1 MFPMKKSISTYA
13 SFCTFAAFAMSVF
26 LPLTTIIIWSL
37 AGRWSWPHLLPQ
49 SFTLRGMQEL
59 FFRKEELAALFISSF
74 VISSTVAVLSV
85 IIGIISA
92 RILVLYSFK
101 GRRLI
106 TFLSFLPLLV
116 PTTVFGM
123 GAHGHFI
130 RWGLSDTLTGVILAH
145 LIYSLPY
152 TILTCT
158 SAFEAVGNKYEEQAC
173 VLGANPWTVFIRIT
187 VPLISPVLPP
197 AFGMAYIVSF
207 SQYFLT
213 LIIGGGSVK
222 TFSIVMVPYLQNG
235 DRTIA
240 GCYSFVFLCST
251 AALFIAGDM
260 LYRRK
265 GSAPASFYV

>member
-1 MFPMKKSISTYA
+1 MPPMKKNPSTYA
-13 SFCTFAAFAMSVF
+13 AFCIFAAFALCVC
-26 LPLTTIIIWSL
+26 LPLTTIIIWSV
-37 AGRWSWPHLLPQ
+37 AGRWPWPHLLPQ

-74 VISSTVAVLSV
+74 VISSAVSVLSV
-85 IIGIISA
+85 IIGVLSA
-92 RILVLYSFK
+92 RTLVLYAFK
-101 GRRLI
+101 GSRLI
-106 TFLSFLPLLV
+106 AFFSFLPLLV

-152 TILTCT
+152 TMLTCT
-158 SAFEAVGNKYEEQAC
+158 SAFEAVGNKYEEQAR
-173 VLGANPWTVFIRIT
+173 VLGADTWTVFIRIT
-187 VPLISPVLPP
+187 LPLISPVLPP
-197 AFGMAYIVSF
+197 ALGMAYIVSF

-213 LIIGGGSVK
+213 LIIGGGTVK

-240 GCYSFVFLCST
+240 GCYSVIFLCST
-251 AALFIAGDM
+251 AAIFIAGDM

-265 GSAPASFYV
+265 GSAAASFYV

>member
-1 MFPMKKSISTYA
+1 MSPMKKSISTYA

-49 SFTLRGMQEL
+49 SFTLREMQEL
-59 FFRKEELAALFISSF
+59 FFRKEDLAALFISSF
-74 VISSTVAVLSV
+74 VISATVAVLSV
-85 IIGIISA
+85 IIGIVSA
-92 RILVLYSFK
+92 RTLVLYSFK

-106 TFLSFLPLLV
+106 TFFSFLPLLV

-145 LIYSLPY
+145 LIYSL
-152 TILTCT
+152 
-158 SAFEAVGNKYEEQAC
+158 EAVGNKYEEQAC

-187 VPLISPVLPP
+187 VPLISPILPP

-207 SQYFLT
+207 SHYFLT

-265 GSAPASFYV
+265 GSAAASFYV

>member
-1 MFPMKKSISTYA
+1 MKKSASTAKVYTA
-13 SFCTFAAFAMSVF
+13 AVMTVFAVSVF
-26 LPLTTIIIWSL
+26 FPLATIILWSI
-37 AGRWSWPHLLPQ
+37 AGRWPWPYLLPQ

-59 FFRKEELAALFISSF
+59 FFRKEELAALFVSSF
-74 VISSTVAVLSV
+74 FISTAVSVLSV
-85 IIGIISA
+85 SIGILSA
-92 RILVLYSFK
+92 RTLVLHSFK

-106 TFLSFLPLLV
+106 SFLSFLPLLV
-116 PTTVFGM
+116 PATVFGM

-152 TILTCT
+152 TMLICT
-158 SAFEAVGNKYEEQAC
+158 GAFEAVGNKYEEQAR
-173 VLGANPWTVFIRIT
+173 VLGTAPWMILTRIT
-187 VPLISPVLPP
+187 VPLIAPVLPP

-207 SQYFLT
+207 SHYFLT
-213 LIIGGGSVK
+213 LIIGGGTVK

-240 GCYSFVFLCST
+240 GCYSFIFLGST

-265 GSAPASFYV
+265 GGDAAAFYL